1 MLAEKFRG
9 AFEQE
14 WAERIEDS
22 AERERMACAFR
33 RDGSWTEFM
42 LGWCGEP
49 LRDGFLHAV
58 GKRLDRC
65 VSKEWYT
72 LDCVFYRREPNLI
85 GKEGYPAGLDVIVEH
100 ENGERVEEGMWKLLM
115 WPVAAQGADFLRLPR
130 RGEGESPGTW
140 THGSKRSWRPCGA
153 WQIEMHE
160 RWPEYQSNRVPT
172 ARRMRAVQRRA
183 AAVAGLHAARRTPP
197 LGGR

>member
-1 MLAEKFRG
+1 MLAEKFRR

-22 AERERMACAFR
+22 AKRERMACAFR

-42 LGWCGEP
+42 LGWRGEP
-49 LRDGFLHAV
+49 LNGFLHAV

-100 ENGERVEEGMWKLLM
+100 ENGERVEQEMWKLLM
-115 WPVAAQGADFLRLPR
+115 WRSPLKVLIFYDYLEKEKANHPKLDAWLEKKLEALR
-130 RGEGESPGTW
+130 
-140 THGSKRSWRPCGA
+140 CMA
-153 WQIEMHE
+153 IEMHK
-160 RWPEYQSNRVPT
+160 RWPEYQSNQYLLLVGCAP
-172 ARRMRAVQRRA
+172 RRGELPQWRDFMLETNA
-183 AAVAGLHAARRTPP
+183 APP
-197 LGGR
+197 V